1 MCLSQEDQGSILPKC
16 FKIKKCLEL
25 KKAPGKKQ
33 DSGKYCL
40 KTNPAIVS
48 LSLFKIQAKFQA
60 SRKLCLKMNTVG
72 KEIFACDPLAYF
84 LPRS

>member
-1 MCLSQEDQGSILPKC
+1 MQTYPGGSILS
-16 FKIKKCLEL
+16 KCLRTKSAWSL
-25 KKAPGKKQ
+25 KKLQAKKQ

-60 SRKLCLKMNTVG
+60 SRKLWLKINTVW
-72 KEIFACDPLAYF
+72 KEIFACETLAYF